1 MFGHR
6 RRGPGYAP
14 RVHFAETPLAG
25 AWVIDLD
32 RHADERGAFA
42 RTYCEREFT
51 EHGLPQRFPQANLS
65 MNTKAGTLRGMHFN
79 REPYGESKLVRCV
92 RGALYDV
99 IVDLRAESPTRL
111 ASYGVELS
119 ADNGRALFIPAGFAH
134 GFLTLAD
141 ETDAYYH
148 MGEFFQP
155 DAARGLRWDD
165 PALAIDWPFDP
176 AVISERDAT
185 YPDINP
191 QTFDP
196 ATWEA

>member
-1 MFGHR
+1 
-6 RRGPGYAP
+6 
-14 RVHFAETPLAG
+14 VHFAETSLAG
-25 AWVIDLD
+25 AWVIDLE
-32 RHADERGAFA
+32 RHGDERGAFA
-42 RTYCEREFT
+42 RTFCEREFS

-65 MNTKAGTLRGMHFN
+65 MNAKAGTLRGMHFN

-99 IVDLRAESPTRL
+99 IVDLRRESPTRL

-134 GFLTLAD
+134 GFLTLTD

-176 AVISERDAT
+176 AVISDRDAT
-185 YPDINP
+185 YPDIDP
-191 QTFDP
+191 ETFDP
-196 ATWEA
+196 ETWEA